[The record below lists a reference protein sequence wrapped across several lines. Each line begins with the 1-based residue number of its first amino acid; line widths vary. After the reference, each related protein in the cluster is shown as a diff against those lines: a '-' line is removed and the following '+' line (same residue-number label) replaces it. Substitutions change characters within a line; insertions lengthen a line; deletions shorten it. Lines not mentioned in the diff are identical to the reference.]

1 MKVLVT
7 GASGMLGAHTAR
19 WIASD
24 GHEVTVM
31 QRGDAGLPFRQIQ
44 ADISDSQAVRQAVRG
59 HDAVVHLAAK
69 VSITGTWDDFERIN
83 VRGTQHLLDAS
94 VDAGVTR
101 FVYVSSPSVAHRG
114 NALMGEGAHPA
125 DPASARSHYSRSKAQ
140 GERIALAAPI
150 PSVAIRPHLVWG
162 PGDTQLVG
170 RIVARARRG
179 RLPLIGSGSALIDS
193 TYVDNAA
200 SAIGHALRHAEL
212 PNVRGRAF
220 VVSNGEPRTVR
231 ELLTR
236 ITAAA
241 GAAPPRRSVPARV
254 AWAGGALVEVG
265 WWLTR
270 RTDDPPMTRFL
281 AEQLATAHWF
291 DQRATRESLG
301 WVPTVSLDEGFGRLA
316 AWHSELAAQTS
327 YT

>member
-1 MKVLVT
+1 MRVLVT
-7 GASGMLGAHTAR
+7 GASGMLGAQTAT

-24 GHEVTVM
+24 GHEVTVL
-31 QRGDAGLPFRQIQ
+31 QRGDAQLPFRQVR
-44 ADISDSQAVRQAVRG
+44 ADISDREAVQRAVHG

-69 VSITGTWDDFERIN
+69 VSITGRWADFERIN
-83 VRGTQHLLDAS
+83 VHGTQNVLDAAIDS
-94 VDAGVTR
+94 GVTR

-114 NALMGEGAHPA
+114 NALMGEGAHQA

-140 GERIALAAPI
+140 GELLALAAPI
-150 PSVAIRPHLVWG
+150 ASVAIRPHLVWG
-162 PGDTQLVG
+162 PGDTQLIA

-179 RLPLIGSGSALIDS
+179 RLPLIGSGTALIDS
-193 TYVDNAA
+193 TYIDNAA
-200 SAIGHALRHAEL
+200 SAIGHALRNAEL
-212 PNVRGRAF
+212 PQVRGRAF

-241 GAAPPRRSVPARV
+241 GVGPPTRSVPARL
-254 AWAGGALVEVG
+254 AWAGGALVEAG
-265 WWLTR
+265 WWITR

-291 DQRATRESLG
+291 DQRETQEALG
-301 WVPTVSLDEGFGRLA
+301 WQPSVSLDDGFRRLA
-316 AWHSELAAQTS
+316 AWHAAAAVENR